1 MESLQALFGEQSTA
15 VTLVLIVLGL
25 AAALVLLFWIFRKL
39 ASGNALRA
47 SRNKQPRLSVTDAA
61 VVDDKRRLVLVRRDN
76 VEHLVMIG
84 GLTDFVIEQNIGMQR
99 AVASASPADVIAE
112 APVQE
117 PAASVPRPRAEERPA
132 ARQTSPAPRP
142 VPAPE
147 PVPAKPTP
155 SAPTAAAPAAGAGL
169 AATTLPERPGTS
181 WLRTDTG
188 TDPERPDAAEAAP
201 VNPSETEPYADL
213 EAHFSDLGEELEAA
227 AVDAEN
233 PHHTSDIQLSSQSSE
248 PIEPSVQPDGNSGDT
263 GSKSQRTVQPDN
275 QMEDEMQKLLNELAK
290 A

>member
-99 AVASASPADVIAE
+99 PVASPSPADVTVE

-117 PAASVPRPRAEERPA
+117 STASVPRPMAEERPA

-142 VPAPE
+142 VHAPE
-147 PVPAKPTP
+147 PVPARPTP
-155 SAPTAAAPAAGAGL
+155 SAPTAAAPVAGSGL

-181 WLRTDTG
+181 WLRTDPG
-188 TDPERPDAAEAAP
+188 TERERPDVADAA
-201 VNPSETEPYADL
+201 PSETEPYADL
-213 EAHFSDLGEELEAA
+213 EAHFSDLGEELVAA
-227 AVDAEN
+227 ASDAEK
-233 PHHTSDIQLSSQSSE
+233 PDHTSDIQSSSQSSE
-248 PIEPSVQPDGNSGDT
+248 PIEPSVQPDGNPSDT
-263 GSKSQRTVQPDN
+263 GSRTQRTVQPDSE
-275 QMEDEMQKLLNELAK
+275 MEDEMQKLLNELAK